1 MKPLPKYGMC
11 LASPNTFITRL
22 IILCSILTLARGVPM
37 QVDPTIRRLEL
48 LNQIHS
54 PPDVKLPGM
63 ERAVPHEIPGL
74 ESDGEESP
82 ATFQGSWPGE
92 YESPTIKCLL
102 LTFFISCFV
111 TLVVENSAIA
121 RSFPSE
127 NSQVETEHKESLD
140 LINLS
145 WSLQNPA
152 IKMVR
157 DFRDVENSFM
167 LAQYHATEEMKVWF
181 GVLEEQLQ
189 RIRGLLLRAVSNA
202 HLKSLPKNMLPQLFR
217 TTSNQEDYGKN
228 VLGVLKDLLLATTNH
243 DERMDTDLIM
253 HPLRKAIFLAIN
265 LMIEYSIVLHNDVK
279 MAFQEDE
286 LQFVR
291 FVYRTHCLE
300 HQVDTE
306 LACRNAEVA
315 FSHHKLALQVI
326 KEDEEKLGARGM
338 KMNPS
343 VTPKRRRES

>member
-1 MKPLPKYGMC
+1 MSSFPLEPLPKYGMC

-82 ATFQGSWPGE
+82 ATFQGSWP
-92 YESPTIKCLL
+92 
-102 LTFFISCFV
+102 
-111 TLVVENSAIA
+111 VENSAIA

>member
-82 ATFQGSWPGE
+82 ATFQGSWPGD
-92 YESPTIKCLL
+92 
-102 LTFFISCFV
+102 
-111 TLVVENSAIA
+111 
-121 RSFPSE
+121 E

-145 WSLQNPA
+145 WSLQSKTMRRYPA

-189 RIRGLLLRAVSNA
+189 RIRGLLLRADDIEPRR
-202 HLKSLPKNMLPQLFR
+202 LR
-217 TTSNQEDYGKN
+217 KN